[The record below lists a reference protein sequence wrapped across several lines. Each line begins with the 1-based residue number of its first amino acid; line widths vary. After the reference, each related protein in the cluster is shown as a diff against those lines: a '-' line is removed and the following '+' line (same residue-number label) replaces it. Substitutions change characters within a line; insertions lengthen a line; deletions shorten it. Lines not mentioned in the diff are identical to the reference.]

1 MDQTYIAL
9 GAMPRLL
16 RDLVESLIDSQPDLR
31 LVQAKA
37 RWWPWPWSPEP
48 EIHVF
53 IFAAEPREAELL
65 AGRLLAIRP
74 RLRIIALSKDGRE
87 SWLYELHPEALGA
100 VSPERLL
107 SAIRAA

>member
-16 RDLVESLIDSQPDLR
+16 RDVVESLIESQPDLR
-31 LVQAKA
+31 LVRRKA
-37 RWWPWPWSPEP
+37 RWWAWPWSSTP

-53 IFAAEPREAELL
+53 IFAAEPPEAELL

-74 RLRIIALSKDGRE
+74 RLRVIALSKDGRE
-87 SWLYELHPEALGA
+87 SWLYELHAEALGA

-107 SAIRAA
+107 NAIRPA